1 MNVPQEVAPNL
12 YLINVPLPENPLKN
26 LNAYLIRGEKGGRSL
41 LVDTGFRRKECREAL
56 LDQMREL
63 KVDLPNTDIFLT
75 HLHSDHSG
83 LAAELAV
90 PGVRVYISEKDRVW
104 MPGKDCI
111 ENWDN
116 SDHFL
121 LQNGFSSEELEKIRT
136 TNPAR
141 GYRPIPFDDYIG
153 VEPGTMFSYG
163 GYHFEAIDTP
173 GHTIGHMCLYDAA
186 SKIMLL
192 GDHVLFDITPNI
204 ATTFGN
210 RNSLGMYLDS
220 LKRIRQYDVA
230 LPLPAHR
237 TVHTDMVARV
247 DQILAHHE
255 ARCNE
260 VLQIL
265 ADSPGLNAYDITARM
280 TWKIR
285 CRNWEEFPSAQRWFA
300 VGEAISHLIY
310 LDSIGKVRRVLDGD
324 MYLHF
329 LAD

>member
-1 MNVPQEVAPNL
+1 MPQEVAPNL
-12 YLINVPLPENPLKN
+12 FLLNIPLPENPLKN
-26 LNAYLIRGEKGGRSL
+26 LNAYLIRGEKGQRSL
-41 LVDTGFRRKECREAL
+41 LVDTGFRRKECRVAL

-63 KVDLPNTDIFLT
+63 KVDLPSTDIFLT

-90 PGVRVYISEKDRVW
+90 PGVRIFISETDRVRL
-104 MPGKDCI
+104 PGKDCI
-111 ENWDN
+111 ENWDD
-116 SDHFL
+116 SDTFL
-121 LQNGFSSEELEKIRT
+121 LENGFSAAELAHIRQ

-153 VEPGTMFSYG
+153 VEPGTILEYG
-163 GYHFEAIDTP
+163 GYHFEAIATP
-173 GHTIGHMCLYDAA
+173 GHTLGHMCLYDAA
-186 SKIMLL
+186 SRTMLL

-204 ATTFGN
+204 ATTFEN

-220 LKRIRQYDVA
+220 LKRIRTYEVT

-237 TVHTDMVARV
+237 TVHTDMQARV
-247 DQILAHHE
+247 DQILAHHD
-255 ARCNE
+255 ARCQE
-260 VLQIL
+260 VLRIL
-265 ADSPGLNAYDITARM
+265 AQTPGLNAYDITAQM

-310 LDSIGKVRRVLDGD
+310 LDSIGKVRRVKQGD
-324 MYLHF
+324 MYIHF
-329 LAD
+329 LADPA